1 MLKEQLKK
9 FQKKRVSLK
18 EQLFSFK
25 LHNRK
30 SILTKAFLSAVK
42 VYYVFRN
49 TAEQTNI
56 PPNINMYMSNNMSL
70 LYVKLEKTV
79 QYILSAYYSK

>member
-1 MLKEQLKK
+1 MLKEPLKK
-9 FQKKRVSLK
+9 VLKRILLK
-18 EQLFSFK
+18 EQLFCFK

-49 TAEQTNI
+49 TTEQTNTQ
-56 PPNINMYMSNNMSL
+56 PNINMCMSNNMSL

-79 QYILSAYYSK
+79 QCILSAYYSK